1 MKARYVL
8 DEIDVWINLI
18 EITRLLDQLNWVV
31 VAFYIWKKVDEI
43 EILEQFPLISNQIW
57 NMTGHVCILVS

>member
-31 VAFYIWKKVDEI
+31 VAFYTWEKVDEI
-43 EILEQFPLISNQIW
+43 EILEQFP
-57 NMTGHVCILVS
+57 

>member
-18 EITRLLDQLNWVV
+18 TRLLDQLKWVV
-31 VAFYIWKKVDEI
+31 VAFYTWEKVDEI
-43 EILEQFPLISNQIW
+43 EILEQFFP
-57 NMTGHVCILVS
+57 